1 MGNVPQDNMT
11 CSHIINA
18 GIYRNDGQPVIEND
32 TDYNK
37 YSCVQCNPPSRI
49 QVKENDRTGKWCSN
63 NGVFSRPTSFPV
75 IPVRFKESLNNSG
88 ITANFKL
95 AWNSTNNNWNL
106 NCEIIDPVQ
115 ENSAHS
121 ISLYTRNTDT
131 TNNAVNVMTNTAPDM
146 FNMQNWN
153 IFNLTLEKSTWSIM
167 LEYKNTINGVVQTAY
182 HFGIRSIVLGQDSVL
197 SVNPTI
203 NIQSNKTSSQIL
215 DDYISGILPE
225 TKTKRES
232 VTETRAPVQYYQPG
246 GHQGLIDQGISQNKM
261 ICNSTA
267 HGIYRNDGQDM
278 RENDNDLGKYSCV
291 KCDNPLELQLNSN
304 NKTGNYCN
312 KNGIYSRPDSYP
324 VTEALIDVNFSIHF
338 DNVETDANIKI
349 GRNDSNSFVLYFTGP
364 RIESQNRLDVNR
376 IIYDVNGGGLI
387 NRDQINFHSI
397 SLYMYNFKNGAIIN
411 IEKSIEEM
419 RNDLNY
425 NIFNFGIGPVGPW
438 AIMMK
443 YTFTKNGVLQTP
455 RHFGITKAVILRNV
469 IAIDSK
475 YYINKISNKTS
486 RELIDERIAI
496 EDTLPS
502 FSSDNSIV
510 VTTTMSPE
518 ITGAP
523 TIRTS
528 TTMPSQITGAP
539 TIRTPTTMPSQIT
552 GAPTITTPQIT
563 TVAPQIITVAPT
575 PDTSVAIVTKSNTSL
590 YIGIGIGVIIL
601 IIILIIFFMFSN
613 SNRSQDSEDDY

>member
-11 CSHIINA
+11 CSHITNA
-18 GIYRNDGQPVIEND
+18 GIYRNDGQPMIEND

-75 IPVRFKESLNNSG
+75 IPVRFKDSLNNSG

-95 AWNSTNNNWNL
+95 AWNSTNNNWHL

-115 ENSAHS
+115 GNSAHS
-121 ISLYTRNTDT
+121 ISLYTRTTDT

-167 LEYKNTINGVVQTAY
+167 LEYKNTINGVVQTPY
-182 HFGIRSIVLGQDSVL
+182 HFGIKSIVLGQDSVGSL
-197 SVNPTI
+197 DPSIGNI

-225 TKTKRES
+225 TKTKIES
-232 VTETRAPVQYYQPG
+232 VTETRAPVQSYQTG
-246 GHQGLIDQGISQNKM
+246 GHQGLIDKGISQNKM
-261 ICNSTA
+261 ICNSTS

-278 RENDNDLGKYSCV
+278 IENDNDLGKYSCV

-304 NKTGNYCN
+304 NNTGNYCN
-312 KNGIYSRPDSYP
+312 KNGIYSRPYSYP
-324 VTEALIDVNFSIHF
+324 VTDVLFNLNFPLDI
-338 DNVETDANIKI
+338 DNVRTDANLKI
-349 GRNDSNSFVLYFTGP
+349 GRVYSTERFVLYFTGP
-364 RIESQNRLDVNR
+364 KIENNYIKN
-376 IIYDVNGGGLI
+376 IINAARAGQDISI
-387 NRDQINFHSI
+387 NQLSFHSI
-397 SLYMYNFKNGAIIN
+397 SLYMYNFGTGATID
-411 IEKSIEEM
+411 IEKSIEQTLNEP
-419 RNDLNY
+419 NY
-425 NIFNFGIGPVGPW
+425 NIFNFEIGPFGHW

-455 RHFGITKAVILRNV
+455 CHFGLALVV
-469 IAIDSK
+469 IAGNIINTDIGK
-475 YYINKISNKTS
+475 YSINILSNKTS
-486 RELIDERIAI
+486 KELIDEKRA
-496 EDTLPS
+496 S
-502 FSSDNSIV
+502 V
-510 VTTTMSPE
+510 SP
-518 ITGAP
+518 
-523 TIRTS
+523 
-528 TTMPSQITGAP
+528 TTMPPQITGAP
-539 TIRTPTTMPSQIT
+539 TIRTPTTI
-552 GAPTITTPQIT
+552 
-563 TVAPQIITVAPT
+563 APQIITVAPIPTTMSPQITGAPTIRT
-575 PDTSVAIVTKSNTSL
+575 PQIITVASSDTTVGTKSNTTL
-590 YIGIGIGVIIL
+590 YIGISIGVIIL